1 MCSVILKKLFFCV
14 FCSVLFFV
22 CVLKKNYSFV
32 RKLYCL
38 KKGPYSVFLKIV
50 DCDLCFFRES
60 ATFFG
65 RKCTLFFCLFLCWL
79 KCLTPP
85 HLQWPVWSP
94 ANSIGNDLRLALTY
108 PDYPIHIPT
117 LTLRRI
123 TTALAARQGK
133 GIPVTLGLNTDRIRG
148 FNIFI
153 VVPYVPILI
162 VNNAIVFLSHVHM
175 IRIRASSLAS
185 RMRIPIILIS
195 TQFIKGSVS
204 RDFRTKFSRRN
215 RNRIWK
221 YLSLF
226 IRGPDGFESGKNEGG
241 QSRDLHSRYSW

>member
-1 MCSVILKKLFFCV
+1 MLFLRKFTTFFKKKKYCFKESKLFLDVFWRRCIFWVFLKKLFICAFVRKCTVLCTVFFKKVCSVFLKKLFFCV

-65 RKCTLFFCLFLCWL
+65 RKCTLFFCLFLYWL

-162 VNNAIVFLSHVHM
+162 VNNAIVFLSHVNM
-175 IRIRASSLAS
+175 IRIRAS
-185 RMRIPIILIS
+185 
-195 TQFIKGSVS
+195 
-204 RDFRTKFSRRN
+204 
-215 RNRIWK
+215 
-221 YLSLF
+221 
-226 IRGPDGFESGKNEGG
+226 
-241 QSRDLHSRYSW
+241 